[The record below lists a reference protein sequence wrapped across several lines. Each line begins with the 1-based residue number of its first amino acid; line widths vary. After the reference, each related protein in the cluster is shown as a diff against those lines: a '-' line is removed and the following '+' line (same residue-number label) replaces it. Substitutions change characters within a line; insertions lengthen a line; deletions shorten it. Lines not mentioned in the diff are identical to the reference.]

1 MNLYQPETFDLKT
14 LSRFFAIVKK
24 LALSQIGQRLW
35 FFVALL
41 IFMSLSVNGLNV
53 LNSYVGRDFMTEIE
67 HRNTAG
73 FIHQALIYILVFG
86 ISTLFAVYYRY
97 IEERLGLGLRV
108 QMTQKMLDLY
118 MTHPTY
124 YRLCDGS
131 SLTGRVEYTDQRI
144 AEDIKTFSLNTLT
157 ILLMSMNGIFT
168 VIAFSGVM
176 WSISPLLFAIS
187 ILYAVGGSYLTTR
200 LGHPLIGLNYT
211 QFDREAHF
219 RSDLNHVRENAES
232 IAVLRREERV
242 KSRLLKHFDE
252 LVENFRKMIE
262 VNRNLGFFT
271 TSYNYLLQ
279 IIPALIV
286 APLFIRGDVEFGVI
300 TQSMMAFTM
309 LMGAFSL
316 IINQFQWI
324 SSFAAVVARIGTLIE
339 SMDKAEREGLCSIE
353 VKEDT
358 SFVRYEQVTLP
369 STNNAHILVEDLNL
383 EVPKGLRLLITGPDA
398 MANSALFRFTAGVVD
413 VGVGCLHRPPLKE
426 IMFLPERPYLPHA
439 TLRELLL
446 HTGEE
451 TKTPEREIL
460 NILNK
465 LKLTN
470 LVEHIGGLDTETH
483 WWKLLSLGDQQLLA
497 FARVWLAKPD
507 FLVLDRPHSSLDSET
522 IALLLK
528 LLADRE
534 ITYIN
539 FGDPNEPLE
548 FYDAVLTIHPKG
560 RWTFKKIFKP

>member
-1 MNLYQPETFDLKT
+1 MNASQPESFDLKT
-14 LSRFFAIVKK
+14 LSRFLAIVKK
-24 LALSQIGQRLW
+24 LVLNQIGQKLW
-35 FFVALL
+35 FFLALL

-67 HRNTAG
+67 HRNTSG
-73 FIHQALIYILVFG
+73 FIHQALIYVLVFG
-86 ISTLFAVYYRY
+86 VSTLFAVYYRY
-97 IEERLGLGLRV
+97 LEERLGLGLRI
-108 QMTQKMLDLY
+108 QMTRKMLDLY
-118 MTHPTY
+118 MKHPTY

-157 ILLMSMNGIFT
+157 ILLMSMNGVFT

-176 WSISPLLFAIS
+176 WSISPLLFTVS

-242 KSRLLKHFDE
+242 KGRLFKHFDE
-252 LVENFRKMIE
+252 LVENFRRMIE

-271 TSYNYLLQ
+271 TGYNYLLQ

-339 SMDKAEREGLCSIE
+339 SMDKAEHQELCRIE

-358 SFVRYEQVTLP
+358 PSVRYENVTLP
-369 STNNAHILVEDLNL
+369 STNNAHILVENLNL
-383 EVPKGLRLLITGPDA
+383 QVPKGLRLLITGPDA
-398 MANSALFRFTAGVVD
+398 MANSALFRFTAGVLD
-413 VGVGCLHRPPLKE
+413 VGSGCLHRPPLE
-426 IMFLPERPYLPHA
+426 AIMFLPERPYLPHA

-451 TKTPEREIL
+451 GKTPEKEIL
-460 NILNK
+460 NILKK

-470 LVEHIGGLDTETH
+470 LIERIGGLDTETH

-528 LLADRE
+528 LLADRG

-539 FGDPNEPLE
+539 FGDPNEPAA
-548 FYDAVLTIHPKG
+548 FYDAVLTIHTKG
-560 RWTFKKIFKP
+560 RWTFKKNPKP